1 MATHDKD
8 NLGNTNNKKK
18 GAKSVKNS
26 LLQPE
31 KTGLKQNGGYAD
43 DVEGGIYPL
52 VPLRDIVLF
61 PKMVIPLFVGRE
73 KSVASIERAMIGTRK
88 RAFFVTQKDQNE
100 ESPQAKDLYP
110 IGVIGEILQLLKLPD
125 GTIKVLI
132 EGLRRASFADFTE
145 NDHYEAKIEVI
156 SVADEKVSAVR
167 KEAMVRALVEK
178 FEEYS
183 KLSKKIPNELLAVI
197 MTIDDLEMMCDSIIP
212 YLFIPNAKK
221 QEVLE
226 AVQITKR
233 FDLLMSILSEEI
245 EIIKVENQI
254 QGKVNTQIEKS
265 QKEYY
270 LREKMKAIMDE
281 LGSGEDKVSEAN
293 EYRQKLKKLKLS
305 PDLEAR
311 LEKEISRFEKMPSM
325 ATESSW
331 IRNYLDTIFELPWST
346 LTADKL
352 DIKNAKK
359 ILDEDHA
366 GLDKVKERI
375 LEYLAVKKLAG
386 EKQQANILCLIGP
399 PGVGKTSLARSI
411 ARAMNKKFVR
421 VSLGGIGDESE
432 IRGHR
437 RTYVA
442 SMPGRIIMGLKQA
455 GSRNPVF
462 LLDEIDKLSQD
473 FRGNPASAMLEVLDP
488 EQNNTF
494 TDHYVELPF
503 DLSKVFFIC
512 TANSAY
518 TIPRPLLDRMEIIWL
533 SSYTPLEKLDIA
545 MRYIVPKQLE
555 KNGLNAKN
563 AVLKDDAVSAIIE
576 QYTREA
582 GVRELERS
590 INTILRKVARKV
602 LEGAKKVT
610 ISAKNISEFMGPPKY
625 QTKLMNEKNAVGCIT
640 GLAWTQVGG
649 ELLQIE
655 SMLME
660 GKGGFTLTGQL
671 GDVMKESARAAM
683 TYLRANSD
691 RFGLSIDVFEKHDV
705 HVHIPEGA
713 TPKDGPSAG
722 ITLATALVSLF
733 TNIPVKNTVAMTGEV
748 TLRGNIL
755 PIGGLKEK
763 LIAAHRGGI
772 KTVVIPDDNVKDL
785 EDIPEI
791 VKKEVHII
799 PVKLIDEALKAA
811 LTKDPFLSPKDLKAF
826 KVKVKEQANKK
837 KAGKQDTS
845 KS

>member
-1 MATHDKD
+1 MAIHDKESI
-8 NLGNTNNKKK
+8 NSKKK
-18 GAKSVKNS
+18 GAKAQKN
-26 LLQPE
+26 LLHEPQ
-31 KTGLKQNGGYAD
+31 KNKNGTKKNDIEIESGT
-43 DVEGGIYPL
+43 YPT

-73 KSVASIERAMIGTRK
+73 KSIASIEYAMVSRDK

-100 ESPQAKDLYP
+100 ESPKTGDLYP
-110 IGVIGEILQLLKLPD
+110 VGVVGEILQLLKLPD

-132 EGLRRASFADFTE
+132 EGLQRASFSDFTE
-145 NDHYEAKIEVI
+145 NNHYETMVEILLPSQEKISDV
-156 SVADEKVSAVR
+156 K
-167 KEAMVRALVEK
+167 KEAMVRALIEK
-178 FEEYS
+178 FEEYG
-183 KLSKKIPNELLAVI
+183 KLSKKIPNELFAVI

-212 YLFIPNAKK
+212 YLFVGNNKK

-226 AVQITKR
+226 TVSVAKR
-233 FDLLMSILSEEI
+233 FELVMAILNEEI
-245 EIIKVENQI
+245 EIMKVETQI

-270 LREKMKAIMDE
+270 LREKMKVIMDE
-281 LGSGEDKVSEAN
+281 LGTGEDKVSEAN
-293 EYRQKLKKLKLS
+293 EYRQKLKKLALS
-305 PDLEAR
+305 SELEAR

-325 ATESSW
+325 AAESSW
-331 IRNYLDTIFELPWST
+331 IRNYLDTVLELPWST
-346 LTADKL
+346 LTEDKL
-352 DIKNAKK
+352 DIKNARK

-442 SMPGRIIMGLKQA
+442 SMPGRIIAGLKQA

-545 MRYIVPKQLE
+545 KRYIVPKQLE
-555 KNGLNAKN
+555 KNGLSTKN
-563 AVLKDDAVSAIIE
+563 TVIKDDAISALIE

-582 GVRELERS
+582 GVREMERS
-590 INTILRKVARKV
+590 INTIFRKVARKI
-602 LEGAKKVT
+602 LEGAAKVT
-610 ISAKNISEFMGPPKY
+610 ISKKNIDEFMGPPKY
-625 QTKLMNEKNAVGCIT
+625 KAKLLSDKNAVGCVT

-649 ELLQIE
+649 DLLQIE
-655 SMLME
+655 SMLMQ
-660 GKGGFTLTGQL
+660 GKGGFLLTGQL

-683 TYLRANSD
+683 TYLKANSD
-691 RFGLSIDVFEKHDV
+691 KFGLPIDTFDRHEV
-705 HVHIPEGA
+705 HIHIPEGA

-733 TNIPVKNTVAMTGEV
+733 TEIPIKNTVAMTGEI
-748 TLRGNIL
+748 TLRGNVL

-772 KTVVIPDDNVKDL
+772 TEVLIPDDNVKDL
-785 EDIPEI
+785 EEIPDI
-791 VKKEVHII
+791 VKKEVKII
-799 PVKLIDEALKAA
+799 PVKTIDEVLKVALVKN
-811 LTKDPFLSPKDLKAF
+811 PFLSATELKKWKQEQKTKEKKEDL
-826 KVKVKEQANKK
+826 
-837 KAGKQDTS
+837 KAGKQ
-845 KS
+845 